1 MLSMAKCFC
10 FHEVPE
16 LLAGILIIKA
26 VTPPWQPPRGL
37 WMLDFQIKQGALGD
51 AGRKSLSSNQGR
63 DWGCEHLDESRARNS
78 LLLRS
83 E

>member
-1 MLSMAKCFC
+1 
-10 FHEVPE
+10 
-16 LLAGILIIKA
+16 
-26 VTPPWQPPRGL
+26 
-37 WMLDFQIKQGALGD
+37 MLDFQIKQGALGD